1 MPHPTPG
8 VLGAFPGQWLPDE
21 LLEENP
27 RGTARR
33 DAPAAMGDGS
43 FAGSRD
49 AREVPKV
56 RLAPPSPNDACFRV
70 TARTRPT
77 ATLPARRHP
86 ERAPR
91 RASCTPRGDRRA
103 WLKSFPSAGRR
114 HATKSGASQ
123 RSRSRR
129 VFRRSSGTAR
139 FRRGASRE
147 DASTMLRGTRL
158 ASPPPPRRTPRA
170 SRASVAEPAAN
181 RLPSRPA
188 NRPHPS
194 PGSVADRTRGRDR
207 AKRDWSRAPRHPRKA
222 PQSRF
227 RKNSATDTRRSLVF
241 FLFFSFF
248 SIHSSTKKTSNAA
261 SPRYARVTHADL
273 LPRRVLLRRRG
284 ERGLFR
290 RRGGR
295 SALGRAS
302 ETSALAGP
310 RRDGE
315 CAVISVARRLAAVGG
330 PERPA

>member
-27 RGTARR
+27 RGKARR

-70 TARTRPT
+70 TARARPT

-147 DASTMLRGTRL
+147 DASMMLRGTRL

-194 PGSVADRTRGRDR
+194 PVRLPIGHVAATARNVTGRARRVTLERHRGRVFAKTAQRTRV
-207 AKRDWSRAPRHPRKA
+207 AVW
-222 PQSRF
+222 
-227 RKNSATDTRRSLVF
+227 F
-241 FLFFSFF
+241 FFFSF
-248 SIHSSTKKTSNAA
+248 TLPQKKN
-261 SPRYARVTHADL
+261 
-273 LPRRVLLRRRG
+273 
-284 ERGLFR
+284 
-290 RRGGR
+290 
-295 SALGRAS
+295 
-302 ETSALAGP
+302 
-310 RRDGE
+310 
-315 CAVISVARRLAAVGG
+315 I
-330 PERPA
+330 

>member
-27 RGTARR
+27 RGKARR

-70 TARTRPT
+70 TARARPT

-114 HATKSGASQ
+114 HATTSGASQ

-147 DASTMLRGTRL
+147 DASTTLRGTRL

-194 PGSVADRTRGRDR
+194 PARNVTGRARRVTLERHRSRVFAKTAQRTRV
-207 AKRDWSRAPRHPRKA
+207 AVW
-222 PQSRF
+222 
-227 RKNSATDTRRSLVF
+227 F
-241 FLFFSFF
+241 FFFSFF
-248 SIHSSTKKTSNAA
+248 SIHSPPKKKHLT
-261 SPRYARVTHADL
+261 PPPPDARVTHADL